1 MPISLVENKVGEGYA
16 VLMTNLEYPYGAAVP
31 MYTNL
36 VREIL
41 VASHRTADI
50 KVYGNDS
57 LRFSVYDGG
66 KVYLLNTDFD
76 HKIDVTI
83 DYGTHKKE
91 LTLEPCEFK
100 AVEND

>member
-1 MPISLVENKVGEGYA
+1 LDYDEFFRVFEQKYSEGMNYAYISTG
-16 VLMTNLEYPYGAAVP
+16 
-31 MYTNL
+31 
-36 VREIL
+36 
-41 VASHRTADI
+41 VAGKAGIEFSQQDFIDWAKFLAD
-50 KVYGNDS
+50 K
-57 LRFSVYDGG
+57 

-91 LTLEPCEFK
+91 LVIEPCEFK